1 MIKVILTAAVLSVV
15 LTYGCGGGNAEKN
28 QDGTAEKSVI
38 GQMTESAGALKEL
51 SKLEQYGKDIEQR
64 MNVLKALTPVSN
76 EVLKA
81 VLPETLVDMKRKSLR
96 VGEMSAMG
104 VASASAE
111 YENADDTKSLD
122 INIIDGA
129 GESGSGMASLMFFGF
144 TTEREEITENGFE
157 KTTEIN
163 GKRALVKE
171 ETDNGEV
178 DSEIKWIHDE
188 RFIIELKADGY
199 TLDELTQLFKNLDLS
214 ALK

>member
-81 VLPETLVDMKRKSLR
+81 VLPENLVDMKRKSLR

-129 GESGSGMASLMFFGF
+129 GESGSGMASLMFLGF

-171 ETDNGEV
+171 ETYNGEV

>member
-1 MIKVILTAAVLSVV
+1 MIKVILTAAVVSVV

-38 GQMTESAGALKEL
+38 GQMTESAGTLKEL

-81 VLPETLVDMKRKSLR
+81 VLPENLVDMKRKSLR

-129 GESGSGMASLMFFGF
+129 GESGSGMASLMFLGF

-171 ETDNGEV
+171 EIYNGEV

>member
-1 MIKVILTAAVLSVV
+1 MIKVILTAAVVSVV

-163 GKRALVKE
+163 GKRG
-171 ETDNGEV
+171 T
-178 DSEIKWIHDE
+178 S
-188 RFIIELKADGY
+188 
-199 TLDELTQLFKNLDLS
+199 
-214 ALK
+214 

>member
-1 MIKVILTAAVLSVV
+1 
-15 LTYGCGGGNAEKN
+15 
-28 QDGTAEKSVI
+28 
-38 GQMTESAGALKEL
+38 
-51 SKLEQYGKDIEQR
+51 
-64 MNVLKALTPVSN
+64 
-76 EVLKA
+76 
-81 VLPETLVDMKRKSLR
+81 
-96 VGEMSAMG
+96 MSAMG

>member
-1 MIKVILTAAVLSVV
+1 MIKVILTAAVVSVV

>member
-15 LTYGCGGGNAEKN
+15 LTYGCGDGNAEKN

-81 VLPETLVDMKRKSLR
+81 VLPENLVDMKRKSLR

>member
-1 MIKVILTAAVLSVV
+1 MIKVILTAAVVSVV

-129 GESGSGMASLMFFGF
+129 GESGSGMASLMFLGF